1 MTNTNL
7 SHYRILEKIGAG
19 GMGEVYLAEDT
30 KLDRR
35 VALKFLPE
43 DLANDAERMRRFV
56 QEAKTASAL
65 NHPSIITIHEIGK
78 TDNTHFIATEYIEG
92 ETLHSRLKSE
102 QMNLKTVLDV
112 AIQVASALDAA
123 HRAGIVH
130 RDIKPENVM
139 IRPDGVVKI
148 LDFGI
153 AKLTEKKANTIDA
166 EAATAIKAGTSPG
179 MIIGTA
185 AYMSPEQARGKDID
199 ARSDIFS
206 FGVVFY
212 EMLTGKQPFEGESA
226 IDTISSI
233 IHKDPVPL
241 SQLASGIPRELQR
254 IVEKSLRKDREER
267 YQTVKDLLIDLK
279 DVRQDLQLQNQLER
293 TAPPNNSNESKTQ
306 ILSATTSD
314 AAHTTSSAEYV
325 ANEIK
330 RNKSGLAIGLIVLLI
345 ASIGLGYWYF
355 TGRSTKQIES
365 IAVLPFINQ
374 SGNADNEYLSDGMT
388 ETLINSLS
396 QLPNLAVQARSS
408 VFSYKGKEVSPK
420 QIGNELSV
428 QAVLNGRIAQR
439 GDNITL
445 GLELVDVQ
453 TGNQIWGEQYNRKLI
468 DLVSLQTE
476 IARDVS
482 DKLRLRLLGADEQRL
497 TKNYTENAEA
507 NQLYLRGRYH
517 WNRRTVKDI
526 KKAIEY
532 FQQSVALDP
541 NYTRAYTG
549 LADAYSVLPT
559 YGGAPSREVMPK
571 AREAALKALSLDN
584 QLAESHIS
592 LGIILNYYDYDFAGA
607 EREFQ
612 RAIELNP
619 NSATAHQVYGNLLS
633 NLGRHEESLNEMRR
647 ALEIEPLSLI
657 TNRFYGIALLWAR
670 RYDES
675 AEQLKKTLELDAN
688 FIPAYDTLGHAY
700 RMQGRYADSV
710 EAYASSQEA
719 LNNLEAAALMRDSF
733 AKGGWQG
740 FLRDM
745 TNKPQLNYLKSRYIV
760 ATYYTELGE
769 KDEAIALL
777 NKAYEEREFFI
788 TLLKVDPRLDPL
800 REDPRFQ
807 ELLKRVGF
815 SQ

>member
-1 MTNTNL
+1 
-7 SHYRILEKIGAG
+7 
-19 GMGEVYLAEDT
+19 MGEVYLAEDT
-30 KLDRR
+30 RLRR
-35 VALKFLPE
+35 KVALKILPE
-43 DLANDAERMRRFV
+43 DIAKDSDRLRRFE
-56 QEAKTASAL
+56 QEAFAASAL
-65 NHPSIITIHEIGK
+65 NHPNIITIYEIGE
-78 TDNTHFIATEYIEG
+78 TGDQLFIATEFIEG
-92 ETLHSRLKSE
+92 ETLREKIEKKDLSVYESVRIAE
-102 QMNLKTVLDV
+102 QIAAALSV
-112 AIQVASALDAA
+112 AHQA
-123 HRAGIVH
+123 HIIH
-130 RDIKPENVM
+130 RDIKPENIM
-139 IRPDGVVKI
+139 IRSDGYVKI
-148 LDFGI
+148 LDFGL
-153 AKLTEKKANTIDA
+153 AKLVEKNPIQLDA
-166 EAATAIKAGTSPG
+166 EAETRAQVNTKAG
-179 MIIGTA
+179 MIMGTV
-185 AYMSPEQARGKDID
+185 AYMSPEQARGKDVD
-199 ARSDIFS
+199 ERTDVWSL
-206 FGVVFY
+206 GVCLY
-212 EMLTGKQPFEGESA
+212 EMLSGQQPFTGETTS
-226 IDTISSI
+226 DTIAAI
-233 IHKDPVPL
+233 LTKEPL
-241 SQLASGIPRELQR
+241 PLNEKLPSELQR
-254 IVEKSLRKDREER
+254 IVRKLWQKDVDKR
-267 YQTVKDLLIDLK
+267 YQTTKDLLIDLEEIK
-279 DVRQDLQLQNQLER
+279 EELKLQNKLEQT
-293 TAPPNNSNESKTQ
+293 TASNRKEAKTQ
-306 ILSATTSD
+306 ILAATTVD
-314 AAHTTSSAEYV
+314 VAHTTSSAEYV
-325 ANEIK
+325 VSEIK
-330 RNKSGLAIGLIVLLI
+330 SHKRGFAIGLIVLLF

-396 QLPNLAVQARSS
+396 QLPNIAVKARSS
-408 VFSYKGKEVSPK
+408 VFSYKGKEISSK
-420 QIGNELSV
+420 QVGNELSV

-439 GDNITL
+439 GENITL

-482 DKLRLRLLGADEQRL
+482 DKLRLRLSGADEQRL

-507 NQLYLRGRYH
+507 NQLYLRGRFYS
-517 WNRRTVKDI
+517 NRRTVKDI
-526 KKAIEY
+526 RKSIEY
-532 FQQSVALDP
+532 FQQAVTVDP
-541 NYTRAYTG
+541 NYTLAYTG

-559 YGGAPSREVMPK
+559 YGGAPSREVVPK

-619 NSATAHQVYGNLLS
+619 NSATAHQIYGNLLL

-675 AEQLKKTLELDAN
+675 AEQLKKTLELDVN
-688 FIPAYDTLGHAY
+688 FIPAYDTLGNAY

-710 EAYASSQEA
+710 EAYASGQQA

-733 AKGGWQG
+733 SKGGWQG
-740 FLRDM
+740 FLEAM
-745 TNKPQLNYLKSRYIV
+745 TNKPQLNYLKSSYVV
-760 ATYYTELGE
+760 ATYHTELGE

>member
-1 MTNTNL
+1 
-7 SHYRILEKIGAG
+7 
-19 GMGEVYLAEDT
+19 MGEVFLAEDT
-30 KLDRR
+30 ELERLI
-35 VALKFLPE
+35 ALKILPE
-43 DLANDAERMRRFV
+43 DLANDTERMRRFV
-56 QEAKTASAL
+56 QEAKSASSL
-65 NHPSIITIHEIGK
+65 NHQNIITIHEIGK

-92 ETLHSRLKSE
+92 ETLHSRLRSE
-102 QMNLKTVLDV
+102 RMNLKSVLDV

-139 IRPDGVVKI
+139 IRPDGLVKI

-153 AKLTEKKANTIDA
+153 AKLTEKKAESIDA
-166 EAATAIKAGTSPG
+166 EAATAIKAEGTSPG

-185 AYMSPEQARGKDID
+185 SYMSPEQACGKPVD

-206 FGVVFY
+206 FGVVLY
-212 EMLTGKQPFEGESA
+212 EMLSGKQPFEGENALDVIGSILNKEPA
-226 IDTISSI
+226 PIQQLLPEVPQEIGRIIS
-233 IHKDPVPL
+233 KTL
-241 SQLASGIPRELQR
+241 
-254 IVEKSLRKDREER
+254 KKDRDER
-267 YQTVKDLLIDLK
+267 YQTAKDLLIDLK
-279 DVRQDLQLQNQLER
+279 DVKQDLELQNKLER
-293 TAPPNNSNESKTQ
+293 TAAPNREESKTQ
-306 ILSATTSD
+306 ILNATTSD
-314 AAHTTSSAEYV
+314 IAHTTSSAEYV
-325 ANEIK
+325 VSEIK
-330 RNKSGLAIGLIVLLI
+330 RNKSGFAIGLMVLLL

-396 QLPNLAVQARSS
+396 QLPNLAVKARSS

-482 DKLRLRLLGADEQRL
+482 DKLRLRLSGADKQKL

-507 NQLYLRGRYH
+507 NQLYLRGRFYS
-517 WNRRTVKDI
+517 NRRTVKDI

-532 FQQSVALDP
+532 FQQAATRDP
-541 NYTRAYTG
+541 NYTLAYTG
-549 LADAYSVLPT
+549 LADAYSVLST
-559 YGGAPSREVMPK
+559 YGGAPSNEVMPK

-607 EREFQ
+607 EREFK

-619 NSATAHQVYGNLLS
+619 NSATAHQSYAIPLS
-633 NLGRHEESLNEMRR
+633 NLGRHEEALNEIRR

-657 TNRFYGIALLWAR
+657 SNRSYGIVLFYAR

-675 AEQLKKTLELDAN
+675 VEQLRKTIELDAN
-688 FIPAYDTLGHAY
+688 FIPAYDTLGNAY
-700 RMQGRYADSV
+700 RLQGRYADSV

-719 LNNLEAAALMRDSF
+719 LNNSEAAALRRESF

-745 TNKPQLNYLKSRYIV
+745 TDKPQLNNLKSSYIV
-760 ATYYTELGE
+760 ATFHTELGE
-769 KDEAIALL
+769 KDKALAAL

-815 SQ
+815 PQ